1 VFNYILIPS
10 DGSQLSEEA
19 VRRGIDLAKSVSAR
33 VTGFTAI
40 PEYPRAAYTCWESP
54 DSVNPERHRPHWQDH
69 AKAVLRFVED
79 SGRTQGVPCDTVY
92 ESRTDLY
99 LLISALLALPKHMG
113 ASPSLWPLMESPVWR
128 RF

>member
-19 VRRGIDLAKSVSAR
+19 VQRGIDLAKSVGAR

-40 PEYPRAAYTCWESP
+40 PEYPRGGVHLLGISRFSQPGASAAALARSRES
-54 DSVNPERHRPHWQDH
+54 SAEVRRRLGENPGGAVRHR
-69 AKAVLRFVED
+69 
-79 SGRTQGVPCDTVY
+79 Y
-92 ESRTDLY
+92 ESRTDPY
-99 LLISALLALPKHMG
+99 LLISALLAAPKHMG
-113 ASPSLWPLMESPVWR
+113 ASPSLWPLMESPVWK